1 MSTLVR
7 TIAGQPGT
15 VSVRA
20 QHAQVV
26 QALEARFPA
35 ASAHLDEARD
45 DILAFPHEVWS
56 NNPRSA

>member
-15 VSVRA
+15 GSVRA

-35 ASAHLDEARD
+35 ASAQLDEARD
-45 DILAFPHEVWS
+45 DILPFPREIWS
-56 NNPRSA
+56 NPRSA